1 MNDEH
6 DEHDDDI
13 DDCRPGSAGSGHVVY
28 CVHGN
33 KWGIAQCCDDLN
45 PEPGDHGELGGD
57 QDLVH
62 CHTSRQ
68 EGVDKK

>member
-1 MNDEH
+1 MSVEH

-33 KWGIAQCCDDLN
+33 KWGMAECCADLEQDD
-45 PEPGDHGELGGD
+45 
-57 QDLVH
+57 QVH
-62 CHTSRQ
+62 CHTDRE